1 MKKSSK
7 PLIIIVASLLVLITI
22 IILAVQGLRLK
33 YEELQRE
40 LAQLENQVKTEKFQ
54 SVGLKANYQMLTAED
69 IIKKYAIF
77 ELGLVDASSDQMRII
92 TLSANEV
99 NNLSISLEEMH
110 E

>member
-7 PLIIIVASLLVLITI
+7 PLIITVASLLVLITI
-22 IILAVQGLRLK
+22 IILAAQGLRLK

-40 LAQLENQVKTEKFQ
+40 RAQLESLVKTEKFQ

-92 TLSANEV
+92 TLSAKEV
-99 NNLSISLEEMH
+99 NNLSISLKAMH